1 MGAGLGLGASFVVPP
16 TFTAKTT
23 FLSPQQQ
30 SSASAA
36 LAQIGALASLA
47 GAGGGLKSPADQFVS
62 LMQSDTVS
70 NRVID
75 QFKLMGVY
83 DKNLKADARKE
94 LLENVKITAGK
105 KDNLITIEVDDHDP
119 KRAADMA
126 NAFVDEL
133 KRLSSNLALSEAQQ
147 RRVFF
152 EHQMEQARD
161 HLAAA
166 QTSLQKAGFNVETM
180 RTEPKA
186 TAEAY
191 ARTRA
196 EVAATEVKIQ
206 TLRQS
211 MTESAPE
218 LRRQEA
224 ALAALKTQLTNF
236 EQPSSTSSGP
246 NYVGAYREFKYQEA
260 LFDIMARQFE
270 LAKLDEAREGPLF
283 QVVDAATP
291 PERKSKPRR
300 LHVLAIG
307 AMMALAASILFFGI
321 AQYARPHRRA
331 AP

>member
-1 MGAGLGLGASFVVPP
+1 
-16 TFTAKTT
+16 
-23 FLSPQQQ
+23 
-30 SSASAA
+30 
-36 LAQIGALASLA
+36 
-47 GAGGGLKSPADQFVS
+47 
-62 LMQSDTVS
+62 MQSDTVS